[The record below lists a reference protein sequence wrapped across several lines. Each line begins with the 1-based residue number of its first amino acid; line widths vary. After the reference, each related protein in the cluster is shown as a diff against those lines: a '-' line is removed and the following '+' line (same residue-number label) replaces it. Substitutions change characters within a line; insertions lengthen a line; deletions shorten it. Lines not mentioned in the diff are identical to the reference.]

1 MPHMKT
7 LLLLALATTVFAGCN
22 GVGEAETR
30 NGAVPAPAADTT
42 PPTPPTALTAAAMGP
57 TGANMSWSASTDNVG
72 VAAYIVLRNGI
83 QVATPATTS
92 YADAGLSPGTT
103 YSYTVAARD
112 AAGNVSPNS
121 TSLSVTTASAADA
134 TPPSTPAG
142 LTGAGVG
149 STGANLSWNASTDNV
164 GVTGYIVR
172 RNGVQVATP
181 ATTSYADTGLSAAT
195 TYSYTVA
202 ARDAAGNVSPNSA
215 SVSVT
220 TASAADTTPPSTP
233 AGLTGAA
240 VGSTGANLSWNASTD
255 NVGVTGY
262 IVRRN
267 GAQVATPAAT
277 SYADTGLSAGTT
289 YSYTVA
295 ARDAAGNVSPNST
308 SASVTTADTTPPST
322 PAGLTGAAAGS
333 TGANLSWNASTD
345 NVRVTG
351 YIVRRNGAQIAT
363 PTTTSYADTGLSAAT
378 TYSYTVAARDAAG
391 NVSPNSTSVSVTTL
405 PTPPSNSVTLG
416 WDPVTFPNLSGYRVY
431 YGTAP
436 RTYLQ
441 SPGQG
446 ISAGNVTTYTVT
458 GLAGGSRYYFAVTD
472 FDTLGNESPFSNE
485 ALTDI
490 P

>member
-1 MPHMKT
+1 MSHMKT

-121 TSLSVTTASAADA
+121 TSVSVTTASAADT

-220 TASAADTTPPSTP
+220 TASA
-233 AGLTGAA
+233 
-240 VGSTGANLSWNASTD
+240 
-255 NVGVTGY
+255 
-262 IVRRN
+262 
-267 GAQVATPAAT
+267 
-277 SYADTGLSAGTT
+277 
-289 YSYTVA
+289 
-295 ARDAAGNVSPNST
+295 
-308 SASVTTADTTPPST
+308 ADTTPPST